1 MVPVVCM
8 LTNSNSNVDANV
20 LAISNVHAG
29 ADADVH
35 GCGYASADM
44 LFIMMNEL
52 ISYLTITQMLMLMT

>member
-8 LTNSNSNVDANV
+8 LTNSNPDVDANV

-44 LFIMMNEL
+44 LFIMLNEL
-52 ISYLTITQMLMLMT
+52 II